1 MNRKL
6 IGEKVGDLG
15 ELEAGL
21 AFPVGCSLN
30 NCAAHY
36 TPNAG
41 DDTVLQYDDV
51 CKIDF
56 GVHINGRIIDCAFT
70 KTFNPRYDALKAAV
84 ADATN
89 TGVKNA
95 GIDMRL
101 GELGALIQEAM
112 ESYEVELDGKMYP
125 VKCIRNL
132 NGHSIGQY
140 VIHAGKTVPIVKGGS
155 NQRMEE
161 GEVFAIE
168 TFGSTGKGYVHDD
181 MECSHYMI
189 EANYIDQYPPVR
201 TQKARQLAGLLKRQ
215 FGTLAWCRRW
225 LDRIGEQRYLG
236 ALKQLVDSGWVQD
249 YPPLCDIK
257 GCYTAQLEHTILL
270 RPTCKEVVSRG
281 DDY

>member
-1 MNRKL
+1 M
-6 IGEKVGDLG
+6 
-15 ELEAGL
+15 
-21 AFPVGCSLN
+21 
-30 NCAAHY
+30 
-36 TPNAG
+36 
-41 DDTVLQYDDV
+41 
-51 CKIDF
+51 
-56 GVHINGRIIDCAFT
+56 GVS
-70 KTFNPRYDALKAAV
+70 
-84 ADATN
+84 DATY

-95 GIDMRL
+95 GIDMQL

-112 ESYEVELDGKMYP
+112 ESYEVELNGKTYP

-140 VIHAGKTVPIVKGGS
+140 VIHAGKTVPIVKGGN

-189 EANYIDQYPPVR
+189 EKDYINQYPPVR
-201 TQKARQLAGLLKRQ
+201 TQKGRQLAGLLKKE

-225 LDRIGEQRYLG
+225 LDRLGEQRYLG

-249 YPPLCDIK
+249 YPPLCDVK

-270 RPTCKEVVSRG
+270 RPTCKEIVSKG